1 MKQDNQISA
10 IEEERDHLKHCLRE
24 LTTFKERDE
33 FALDLGLTPSEE
45 AVFVAIRS
53 GDGKTLS
60 KDQLMSA
67 LYWREPT
74 KYLETAA
81 KIIDVFVCK
90 IRQKMDGKKVPGRIV
105 TIWGSGY
112 RWEAGEHKAKRP
124 GLRSFAK
131 PRRSES

>member
-1 MKQDNQISA
+1 MKQDTQIRA
-10 IEEERDHLKHCLRE
+10 IEEERDHLKHCLME
-24 LTTFKERDE
+24 LTTFNERDE
-33 FALDLGLTPSEE
+33 FALGLGLTPSEE

-90 IRQKMDGKKVPGRIV
+90 IRQKMAGKMVPGKIATV
-105 TIWGSGY
+105 WGAGY
-112 RWEAGEHKAKRP
+112 RWQAGLHRAEQP
-124 GLRSFAK
+124 GPHGK
-131 PRRSES
+131 PRAKKP